1 MSSRHAFVPPRHAEF
16 ARGLL
21 DADMSHEML
30 RIRADVWP
38 LKARTLPN
46 QEKMECERAKRL
58 SGILTITVICF
69 Y

>member
-1 MSSRHAFVPPRHAEF
+1 
-16 ARGLL
+16 
-21 DADMSHEML
+21 MSHEML